1 MTERLRI
8 AEFSDELAPEFLHI
22 NREWIEA
29 MFSMEPHD
37 RDVLEN
43 PRAEII
49 DRGGHVL
56 FVEDEAARALG
67 TCALMPAEDGYTEL
81 TKMGVRPEA
90 RGRGVGDFLLRAVLE
105 RASTLGLDARLFLL
119 TNSACEA
126 AIHLYERAGF
136 EHDAEIMERF
146 GGTYGR
152 ADVAMRF
159 RPRQRQLR

>member
-1 MTERLRI
+1 VTETLRI
-8 AEFSDELAPEFLHI
+8 AEFSDELAPEFLAI

-37 RDVLEN
+37 REVLEN
-43 PRAEII
+43 PRAEIV
-49 DRGGHVL
+49 DRGGQVL
-56 FVEDEAARALG
+56 FVEDAAGRVLG
-67 TCALMPAEDGYTEL
+67 TCALMPAEGGYTEL

-90 RGRGVGDFLLRAVLE
+90 RGEGVGDFLLRAVLD
-105 RASTLGLDARLFLL
+105 RARSLGLDERLFLL

-126 AIHLYERAGF
+126 AIHLYERSGF

-159 RPRQRQLR
+159 RPVRH